1 MKYYLFGILQLIS
14 FSSFSQF
21 KNENI
26 IFKVNYH
33 YSGTP
38 DTNNISFKSNY
49 YYDLDVNME
58 KSFFYDPNRLIG
70 DSLLSIDK
78 GNQDDYSKLANLSKY
93 NSTAATFI
101 AQNEYNINY
110 VKVWDNVGKGFFY
123 IEKKPIQK
131 WVTTNDSTYIN
142 NLMCYKATTHFRGR
156 DFTAWYT
163 LKYPYPV
170 GPWKFNGLP
179 GLIIKIE
186 DSKKQ
191 FLFEATN
198 IVNLNESEL
207 KMKHTYQLEYQ
218 ETTYKDII
226 KYKRWRAEDPQGF
239 LNFLLS
245 GNVSVSTVNGQANVK
260 KRPYNPL
267 EIDD

>member
-1 MKYYLFGILQLIS
+1 MKYFFIVFFQFI
-14 FSSFSQF
+14 FFTSFSQI
-21 KNENI
+21 KSENI
-26 IFKVNYH
+26 IFRVNYH

-38 DTNNISFKSNY
+38 DSNNLNY
-49 YYDLDVNME
+49 KANYFYDLDVNLE
-58 KSFFYDPNRLIG
+58 KSLFYDPNRLLG
-70 DSLLSIDK
+70 DSLLYIDK
-78 GNQDDYSKLANLSKY
+78 GNQDDFSKLANLSKY

-101 AQNEYNINY
+101 AQNEYKINY
-110 VKVWDNVGKGFFY
+110 IKIWDNVGKGFYY
-123 IEKKPIQK
+123 IEKKPLQK
-131 WVTTNDSTYIN
+131 WITLNDSMYIN

-156 DFTAWYT
+156 DFIAWYT

-198 IVNLNESEL
+198 IVNVNMSGL
-207 KMKHTYQLEYQ
+207 KMKHTYPLEYQ
-218 ETTYKDII
+218 ETTFKDII

-245 GNVSVSTVNGQANVK
+245 GSVSVSTINGQSDVK

>member
-1 MKYYLFGILQLIS
+1 MKYILFINLQLI
-14 FSSFSQF
+14 FLTSFSQIE
-21 KNENI
+21 NENI
-26 IFKVNYH
+26 IFRVNYH

-38 DTNNISFKSNY
+38 DTNNLNY
-49 YYDLDVNME
+49 KANFYYDLDVNSV

-70 DSLLSIDK
+70 DSILYNDK
-78 GNQDDYSKLANLSKY
+78 LNADDYSKITNMSKY
-93 NSTAATFI
+93 NRSSATFM
-101 AQNEYNINY
+101 AQNEYKINF
-110 VKVWDNVGKGFFY
+110 VKIWDNIGKGFFY
-123 IEKKPIQK
+123 IEKKPLQN
-131 WVTTNDSTYIN
+131 WNLLPDTMNIN
-142 NLMCYKATTHFRGR
+142 GLICNKATTHFRGR
-156 DFTAWYT
+156 DFIAWYT
-163 LKYPYPV
+163 LSYPYPV

-198 IVNLNESEL
+198 IIKD
-207 KMKHTYQLEYQ
+207 KMMGIKMRNPYQLEYQ

-226 KYKRWRAEDPQGF
+226 KFKKWRAEDPQSF
-239 LNFLLS
+239 LNFLIGGS
-245 GNVSVSTVNGQANVK
+245 GTVSISNGQQAFA